1 MFDTVRAR
9 FKARGPEHRHRPHHH
24 GHPHHAAPPA
34 LPGVEPWEPCKPGV
48 DCEQCPN
55 REVTGSTLPLCRLEP
70 GDAACIVAVDEGR
83 RFRKRLADLGL
94 AVGMEVHVMR
104 ASRGRGPM
112 ILAICND
119 SRLALGWGIANK
131 ILVEK
136 QAEGANA

>member
-9 FKARGPEHRHRPHHH
+9 FKARGTEHSHHH
-24 GHPHHAAPPA
+24 GHHHHAAPPA
-34 LPGVEPWEPCKPGV
+34 LPGVEPWEPCTPGV
-48 DCEQCPN
+48 DCEHCPN

>member
-9 FKARGPEHRHRPHHH
+9 FKARGPGHHH
-24 GHPHHAAPPA
+24 HRRHEHHAPPD
-34 LPGVEPWEPCKPGV
+34 LPGVEPWEPCTPGV
-48 DCEQCPN
+48 DCENCPN

-94 AVGMEVHVMR
+94 AVGMEVQVVR

-112 ILAICND
+112 ILAICSD

-136 QAEGANA
+136 QPEGANA

>member
-1 MFDTVRAR
+1 MCIRDS
-9 FKARGPEHRHRPHHH
+9 
-24 GHPHHAAPPA
+24 
-34 LPGVEPWEPCKPGV
+34 
-48 DCEQCPN
+48 CENCPN
-55 REVTGSTLPLCRLEP
+55 RALESSTLPLCRLEP

-94 AVGMEVHVMR
+94 AVGMEVQVVR

-112 ILAICND
+112 ILAICSD

-136 QAEGANA
+136 QPEGANA

>member
-9 FKARGPEHRHRPHHH
+9 FKVRGPQPHRRHHH
-24 GHPHHAAPPA
+24 ATPPPD
-34 LPGVEPWEPCKPGV
+34 LPGIGPWEPCTPGV
-48 DCEQCPN
+48 DCEHCPN
-55 REVTGSTLPLCRLEP
+55 RALESSTLPLCRLEP

-94 AVGMEVHVMR
+94 AVGMEVQVVR

-112 ILAICND
+112 ILAICSD

-136 QAEGANA
+136 QPEGANA

>member
-9 FKARGPEHRHRPHHH
+9 FKARGPEHHHRHHH
-24 GHPHHAAPPA
+24 HTTPPD
-34 LPGVEPWEPCKPGV
+34 LPGVGPWEPCTPGV
-48 DCEQCPN
+48 DCENCPN
-55 REVTGSTLPLCRLEP
+55 REVKSSTLPLCRLEP

-94 AVGMEVHVMR
+94 AVGMEVQVVR
-104 ASRGRGPM
+104 ASRGGGPM
-112 ILAICND
+112 ILAICSD

-136 QAEGANA
+136 QPEGANA

>member
-9 FKARGPEHRHRPHHH
+9 FKARGTEHPHHH
-24 GHPHHAAPPA
+24 GHHHHAAPPA
-34 LPGVEPWEPCKPGV
+34 LPGVEPWEPCTPGV
-48 DCEQCPN
+48 DCEHCPN